1 MTDPKRSPPFYLGW
15 IMWGLGAVF
24 YLSGYYQRVAPAVMT
39 DYLMADFGI
48 GATALG
54 NLSAFYFYSYVAMQI
69 PTGILA
75 DSWGAKRL
83 LMWGACT
90 ATLGGFIFAG
100 APTVIFANVG
110 RFLIGGSVGVAWV
123 AMLKLSMHWFPPRR
137 YALITGLA
145 LLCGI
150 VGAVSAGVPLRIM
163 VNHFG
168 WRAVMLVSA
177 GMTLVIAVAIWK
189 VVRDDPSERGYASFM
204 PSGNL
209 TNGTA
214 QSVLAGLVTVFQYKN
229 AWLLAIAAAGVTGP
243 ILAFAGLWG
252 IPFLSTHY
260 GLSPTKGAVLTSILL
275 IGFAVGGP
283 VLGAMSDRIGRRKP
297 LYVASCF
304 VSCAGWSMIL
314 FVPQLP
320 LCLLILLVSLVGFVS
335 GTVIIGFAFVK
346 ESVPPFLAG
355 TVSGIC
361 NMGSMAGPMVL
372 QPLMGWVLDKHWA
385 GTMVNGVR
393 IYPLEGYQ
401 AAFSLMIISSILA
414 AILIFLTAETWCK
427 QRIN

>member
-1 MTDPKRSPPFYLGW
+1 MTDPKKYPPLYLGW

-24 YLSGYYQRVAPAVMT
+24 YLSGFYYRVAPAVMT
-39 DYLMADFGI
+39 DYLMVDFGI
-48 GATALG
+48 SATALG
-54 NLSAFYFYSYVAMQI
+54 NLSAIFFYSYVAMQI

-75 DSWGAKRL
+75 DSWGPRKL
-83 LMWGACT
+83 LTAGACIACLGSFLFAT
-90 ATLGGFIFAG
+90 APSIMFAHM
-100 APTVIFANVG
+100 G
-110 RFLIGGSVGVAWV
+110 RLLIGGSVGVAWV

-145 LLCGI
+145 LLCGV

-163 VNHFG
+163 VDHFG

-177 GMTLVIAVAIWK
+177 GVTFVIAVAIWK
-189 VVRDDPSERGYASFM
+189 VVQDDPSERGYASFM
-204 PSGNL
+204 PSG
-209 TNGTA
+209 TITKGAA
-214 QSVLAGLVTVFQYKN
+214 QSVLAGLATVFHYKN
-229 AWLLAIAAAGVTGP
+229 AWLLPIAAAGVTGP

-260 GLSPTKGAVLTSILL
+260 GFSPTKGAVLTSILL

-283 VLGAMSDRIGRRKP
+283 VLGALSDRIGRRKP

-304 VSCAGWSMIL
+304 FSCAGWGIIL
-314 FVPQLP
+314 FVPELP
-320 LCLLILLVSLVGFVS
+320 VWLLMLLVSAVGFVS

-372 QPLMGWVLDKHWA
+372 QPLMGWVLDRHWA

-414 AILIFLTAETWCK
+414 AILISFTTETRCQQK
-427 QRIN
+427 IH